1 MLVGRALAN
10 PNGALPHHHLLKTL
24 DLTYIQP
31 RPDLRPDPKISHFCQ
46 TDVAQPGTVPGS
58 PAKSTSF
65 YTTSASNPTANL
77 GEGTVP
83 FFAFSFPSLR
93 AVMREAFA
101 ASFAAISAA
110 HDGPAKGVGFGLFDH
125 HFSQPRAARDD
136 NRFSRWLQPLNQ

>member
-10 PNGALPHHHLLKTL
+10 PNGALPHRRLLKTL

-31 RPDLRPDPKISHFCQ
+31 RPDLRPYPKISHFCQ
-46 TDVAQPGTVPGS
+46 TDVAWRGTVPGS
-58 PAKSTSF
+58 LAMSASF

-77 GEGTVP
+77 VEGTVP

-101 ASFAAISAA
+101 ASFAAKSGA

-125 HFSQPRAARDD
+125 HFSQPRAARGD
-136 NRFSRWLQPLNQ
+136 NYFSP